1 MYKDV
6 ICDNDR
12 RKWGRDWDIWS
23 KILYNIEIDALNSQL
38 EERLAEW
45 QFHTNNNH
53 KRAGVAVLISNKIS
67 DFRTKIVSRDKG
79 YFIMIKGSTLQSD
92 TRVINTY
99 AFNNR
104 TDISSQYWWEK

>member
-1 MYKDV
+1 MTMIEESEGETEIYEAKF
-6 ICDNDR
+6 CT
-12 RKWGRDWDIWS
+12 
-23 KILYNIEIDALNSQL
+23 ILKLIDALNSQL

-104 TDISSQYWWEK
+104 TDISSQY

>member
-1 MYKDV
+1 MK
-6 ICDNDR
+6 
-12 RKWGRDWDIWS
+12 
-23 KILYNIEIDALNSQL
+23 LIDALNSQL

-45 QFHTNNNH
+45 QCHTNSN

-104 TDISSQYWWEK
+104 TNISSQN